1 MTILA
6 VVLVCL
12 ALFIILC
19 YSLEDTVNGVLARQ
33 RKHHERI
40 STLEANEYTQDVLL
54 DRHGKAITGISKAVS
69 HQSQKITTL
78 TGDVKEI
85 EEDIGWEDDMRRT
98 QLMKKDTPSDDD
110 PTT

>member
-6 VVLVCL
+6 VVIVCL
-12 ALFIILC
+12 ALFLILC
-19 YSLEDTVNGVLARQ
+19 WSLEDTVNAVLARQ

-40 STLEANEYTQDVLL
+40 STLEAHEFGQDALL

-69 HQSQKITTL
+69 SQSQKITTL

-98 QLMKKDTPSDDD
+98 QLMKKDPPAND
-110 PTT
+110 